1 MAINVFVLCGGKS
14 VEHEVSLISAMGI
27 INSLDREKYK
37 VTPIYIDKK
46 GNWISLGVINR
57 EITSKEELIACASDN
72 PKSAFNELLDIVK
85 SEEKT
90 VVFPALHGTFGEDGT
105 VQGLLEM
112 LDIPYVGNGVMSSA
126 IAMDKAIAKD
136 LFTFHNIP
144 QCDYIVFNKRD
155 WEEKKKEIAEKIES
169 YLGYPCFVKPARLG
183 SSVGINR
190 AIDSIELGKAV
201 EEAFWFD
208 DKIVVE
214 REVIGREMQI
224 SVIGNSYP
232 KSSVVGEFIQERQF
246 MDYQAKYL
254 DGKLIQVI
262 EANLTKLT
270 SEKMRETALKA
281 YEVLNCTGLARIDFF
296 VCDGEK
302 FLVNEVNTMPGFTKL
317 SMTPAL
323 WKKTDGTTYSELVDK
338 LIDYAFERFE
348 NKRTLKYDRS

>member
-14 VEHEVSLISAMGI
+14 VEHDVSLISAMGI
-27 INSLDREKYK
+27 INSLDRKKYI
-37 VTPIYIDKK
+37 VTPIYINKK
-46 GNWISLGVINR
+46 GSWISLGVVES
-57 EITSKEELIACASDN
+57 EITSKEELIAHEGENHPSAIN
-72 PKSAFNELLDIVK
+72 VLLEIAKSN
-85 SEEKT
+85 EKT

-126 IAMDKAIAKD
+126 IAMDKVIAKD
-136 LFTFHNIP
+136 LFTFNDIP
-144 QCDYIVFNKRD
+144 QCDYVVFNKRD
-155 WEEKKKEIAEKIES
+155 WMEKQNVVVKRIEE

-190 AIDSIELGKAV
+190 AADSNELFNAIA
-201 EEAFWFD
+201 EAFWFD

-214 REVIGREMQI
+214 KEVIGREMQI
-224 SVIGNSYP
+224 SVIGNDYP
-232 KSSVVGEFIQERQF
+232 KASVVGEFIQERQF

-262 EANLTKLT
+262 EANITRET
-270 SEKMRETALKA
+270 SDKMRETALRA
-281 YEVLNCTGLARIDFF
+281 YEILNCNGLARIDFF
-296 VCDGEK
+296 VCEGEE

-323 WKKTDGTTYSELVDK
+323 WKKTDGTSYSELVNK
-338 LIDYAFERFE
+338 LIQYAFERFE
-348 NKRTLKYDRS
+348 KKNALKYDRS

>member
-1 MAINVFVLCGGKS
+1 MAINVYVLCGGKS

-27 INSLDREKYK
+27 INSLDRKKYI
-37 VTPIYIDKK
+37 VTPIYIDKN
-46 GNWISLGVINR
+46 GNWLSLGVVES
-57 EITSKEELIACASDN
+57 EIKSKEDLIASESDN
-72 PKSAFNELLDIVK
+72 HLSALNELLDIIK
-85 SEEKT
+85 TKEKT
-90 VVFPALHGTFGEDGT
+90 VVFPALHGTYGEDGT

-112 LDIPYVGNGVMSSA
+112 LNIPYVGNGVMSSA

-136 LFTFHNIP
+136 LFAYNGIP
-144 QCDYIVFNKRD
+144 QCDYVVFNKRD
-155 WEEKKKEIAEKIES
+155 WVEKQNEIIKRIEE

-190 AIDSIELGKAV
+190 AADLKELVIAIG
-201 EEAFWFD
+201 EALWFD

-214 REVIGREMQI
+214 EEVIGREMQI
-224 SVIGNSYP
+224 SVIGNDYP

-262 EANLTKLT
+262 EANLTEST
-270 SEKMRETALKA
+270 SEKMRETALRA
-281 YEVLNCTGLARIDFF
+281 YEILNCNGLARIDFF
-296 VCDGEK
+296 VCEGEE

-323 WKKTDGTTYSELVDK
+323 WTKTDGTTYSQLVDK
-338 LIDYAFERFE
+338 LIDYAFERYE
-348 NKRTLKYDRS
+348 KKNALKYDRS

>member
-14 VEHEVSLISAMGI
+14 VEHDVSLISAMGI
-27 INSLDREKYK
+27 INSLDRKKYS
-37 VTPIYIDKK
+37 VTPIYINKK
-46 GNWISLGVINR
+46 GSWISLGMVER
-57 EITSKEELIACASDN
+57 EITSKEELIVHEDEN
-72 PKSAFNELLDIVK
+72 HLSAMNELLDIARRK
-85 SEEKT
+85 EKT

-136 LFTFHNIP
+136 LFTFNHIP
-144 QCDYIVFNKRD
+144 QCDYVVFTKRD
-155 WEEKKKEIAEKIES
+155 WTVKQNDVIKKIEE

-190 AIDSIELGKAV
+190 AADSNELMNAIG
-201 EEAFWFD
+201 EAFLFD

-214 REVIGREMQI
+214 KEVIGREMQI
-224 SVIGNSYP
+224 SVIGNDYP

-262 EANLTKLT
+262 EANVTRPT
-270 SEKMRETALKA
+270 SDKMRETALRA
-281 YEVLNCTGLARIDFF
+281 YEILNCNGLARIDFF
-296 VCDGEK
+296 VCEGEE

-323 WKKTDGTTYSELVDK
+323 WKKTDGTSYSELVDK
-338 LIDYAFERFE
+338 LIEYAFERFE
-348 NKRTLKYDRS
+348 KKNALKYDRS

>member
-14 VEHEVSLISAMGI
+14 VEHDVSLISAMGI
-27 INSLDREKYK
+27 INSLDRKKYI
-37 VTPIYIDKK
+37 VTPIYIDKM
-46 GNWISLGVINR
+46 GSWISLGVIER
-57 EITSKEELIACASDN
+57 ELTSKDELIASEDKN
-72 PKSAFNELLDIVK
+72 HTSALNILLDIERTK
-85 SEEKT
+85 DKT

-112 LDIPYVGNGVMSSA
+112 LNIPYVGNGVMSSA

-136 LFTFHNIP
+136 LFTFNNIP

-155 WEEKKKEIAEKIES
+155 WNEKQNDVIDRIEE
-169 YLGYPCFVKPARLG
+169 YLRYPCFVKPARLG

-190 AIDSIELGKAV
+190 AADPKELVSAV
-201 EEAFWFD
+201 AEAFLFD

-214 REVIGREMQI
+214 KEVIGREMQI
-224 SVIGNSYP
+224 SVIGNDYP

-246 MDYQAKYL
+246 MDYKAKYL

-262 EANLTKLT
+262 EANITSST
-270 SEKMRETALKA
+270 SEKMRETALRA
-281 YEVLNCTGLARIDFF
+281 YEVLNCNGLARIDFF
-296 VCDGEK
+296 VCEEEE

-323 WKKTDGTTYSELVDK
+323 WKKTDGTTYSELVDE
-338 LIDYAFERFE
+338 LIDYAFERFDKK
-348 NKRTLKYDRS
+348 NTLKYDRS

>member
-27 INSLDREKYK
+27 INSLDREKYI

-46 GNWISLGVINR
+46 GNWISLGVLNR
-57 EITSKEELIACASDN
+57 EITAGDELIAAVGEN
-72 PKSAFNELLDIVK
+72 HLSALNELLNIVRSK
-85 SEEKT
+85 DKT

-126 IAMDKAIAKD
+126 IAMDKATAKD
-136 LFTFHNIP
+136 LFTHNGIQ
-144 QCDYIVFNKRD
+144 QCDYIVFNKRE
-155 WEEKKKEIAEKIES
+155 WIEKQNEIIKRIEEH
-169 YLGYPCFVKPARLG
+169 LGYPCFVKPARLG

-190 AIDSIELGKAV
+190 AADSIELLNAIGK
-201 EEAFWFD
+201 AFWFD

-214 REVIGREMQI
+214 KEVIGREMQI
-224 SVIGNSYP
+224 SVIGNDYP
-232 KSSVVGEFIQERQF
+232 KASVVGEFIQERQF
-246 MDYQAKYL
+246 MDYKAKYL

-262 EANLTKLT
+262 EANITEST
-270 SEKMRETALKA
+270 SKKMRETALRA
-281 YEVLNCTGLARIDFF
+281 FEILNCNGLARIDFF
-296 VCDGEK
+296 VCEGEQ

-323 WKKTDGTTYSELVDK
+323 WEKTDGTTYSELVDK
-338 LIDYAFERFE
+338 LIEYAFEQFD
-348 NKRTLKYDRS
+348 KKSALKYDRS